1 MALRNESSY
10 LESTSLEALSVSPH
24 KLPDERPHSEIVER
38 SFVQHRGRLRWYF
51 RRRAP
56 PQLADD
62 LVQEVYERLLRYES
76 REPLRDPISYLFA
89 IASNVAKAANRRVD
103 AERRWSVSCDGVQ
116 IELLAQELKSLWVH
130 EEGGLDILCEDLE
143 RELMQLPADCYLAI
157 VRHRRDGWTYDQIA
171 AELGITRN
179 AVKGRI
185 VRALDQLR
193 KYCFTSS

>member
-1 MALRNESSY
+1 M
-10 LESTSLEALSVSPH
+10 SPH